1 LRDEAASR
9 SYVLACTPRVGS
21 HLLADALTSTR
32 MAGCPKEWLPRFAPD
47 AVPLTPRDRLRLVT
61 QPPSQETYD
70 AAIDGAYV
78 KKVLAS
84 GTGENGVF
92 GIVIHWFVLQDA
104 VRRLGAFFETSESA
118 PHRVL
123 SSALPN
129 LSYLWLKRRDKIAQ
143 AVSWYTAIQTGTYVG
158 RHARTDAHEDERVRF
173 DYAQIRYLLTAITA
187 FENGWGSF
195 FSASGVKP
203 FVINYE
209 DLSAD
214 YVAAIRSVLDFL
226 QLDAAGA
233 DIALPKRE
241 KYADARS
248 REWIERFKLEHNQ
261 ARPGEAVHEAHR
273 RSGQHAP

>member
-1 LRDEAASR
+1 M
-9 SYVLACTPRVGS
+9 ACTPRVGS

-32 MAGCPKEWLPRFAPD
+32 IAGRPREWLPRFAAD

-70 AAIDGAYV
+70 PAIDGAYIEQ
-78 KKVLAS
+78 VLAS
-84 GTGENGVF
+84 GTSENGVF

-104 VRRLGAFFETSESA
+104 VRRLRAFFETSESA

-123 SSALPN
+123 ACAFPN
-129 LSYLWLKRRDKIAQ
+129 VSYVWLKRRDKIAQ

-158 RHARTDAHEDERVRF
+158 RHVRTDAHEDARVRF
-173 DYAQIRYLLTAITA
+173 DYAQIRYLLSAITA

-195 FSASGVKP
+195 FAASGVKP
-203 FVINYE
+203 FVIHYE
-209 DLSAD
+209 DLSAQ
-214 YVAAIRSVLDFL
+214 YVAAIRSVLDVL
-226 QLDAAGA
+226 QLDAAAA

-248 REWIERFKLEHNQ
+248 REWIERFKREH
-261 ARPGEAVHEAHR
+261 REAGHEAR
-273 RSGQHAP
+273 RRVGQHAP

>member
-1 LRDEAASR
+1 M
-9 SYVLACTPRVGS
+9 LACTPRVGS
-21 HLLADALTSTR
+21 HLLSEALTSTGV
-32 MAGCPKEWLPRFAPD
+32 AGHPREWLPRFTAD
-47 AVPLTPRDRLRLVT
+47 ALPLTPRDRLRLVT

-78 KKVLAS
+78 ENVLAS
-84 GTGENGVF
+84 GTGDNGVF

-104 VRRLGAFFETSESA
+104 VRRLRAFFETSESA

-123 SSALPN
+123 SAAFPN
-129 LSYLWLKRRDKIAQ
+129 LSYVWLKRRDKIAQ

-158 RHARTDAHEDERVRF
+158 RHVEADPELEQRLRF
-173 DYAQIRYLLTAITA
+173 DYAQIRYLLSALTA
-187 FENGWGSF
+187 FENGWGSY

-203 FVINYE
+203 LVIHYE
-209 DLSAD
+209 DLSAQ
-214 YVAAIRSVLDFL
+214 YVTATRSVLDFL

-248 REWIERFKLEHNQ
+248 REWIEQFKHEHKQ
-261 ARPGEAVHEAHR
+261 ARPAC
-273 RSGQHAP
+273 

>member
-1 LRDEAASR
+1 LRDDAASR

-32 MAGCPKEWLPRFAPD
+32 IAGHPKEWLPRFAAD
-47 AVPLTPRDRLRLVT
+47 AAPLTPRDRLRLVT

-78 KKVLAS
+78 EQVLAS

-104 VRRLGAFFETSESA
+104 VRRLRAFFETSESA

-123 SSALPN
+123 ACAFPN
-129 LSYLWLKRRDKIAQ
+129 VSYVWLKRRDKIAQ

-158 RHARTDAHEDERVRF
+158 RQARTDPHEAERVRF
-173 DYAQIRYLLTAITA
+173 DYAQIRYLLTALTA
-187 FENGWGSF
+187 FENGWASF
-195 FSASGVKP
+195 FAASGVKP
-203 FVINYE
+203 LVIHYE
-209 DLSAD
+209 ELSAQ

-248 REWIERFKLEHNQ
+248 REWIERFKREH
-261 ARPGEAVHEAHR
+261 REAGHEAHR
-273 RSGQHAP
+273 RAGQHAP

>member
-1 LRDEAASR
+1 MRDDAVSR

-21 HLLADALTSTR
+21 HLLSEALTSTGL
-32 MAGCPKEWLPRFAPD
+32 AGQPREWLPRFAAD

-61 QPPSQETYD
+61 QPPSEETYD

-78 KKVLAS
+78 KHVLAA
-84 GTGENGVF
+84 GTGANGVF

-104 VRRLGAFFETSESA
+104 VRRLRAFFETRESA

-123 SSALPN
+123 ASAFPN
-129 LSYLWLKRRDKIAQ
+129 LSYVWIKRRDKIAQ

-158 RHARTDAHEDERVRF
+158 RHAERQDDACVRF
-173 DYAQIRYLLTAITA
+173 DYAQIRFLVSALTA

-195 FSASGVKP
+195 FAASGVRP
-203 FVINYE
+203 FVIHYE
-209 DLSAD
+209 DLSAR

-233 DIALPKRE
+233 DIALPTRE

-248 REWIERFKLEHNQ
+248 REWIERFKREHNEWGGR
-261 ARPGEAVHEAHR
+261 A
-273 RSGQHAP
+273 